1 VDEDDESVEL
11 VDLQGRIPPRVIGLV
26 WHADRHRSPA
36 AEAFVDTAIA
46 VCRELGAKL
55 AAA

>member
-1 VDEDDESVEL
+1 
-11 VDLQGRIPPRVIGLV
+11 VIGLV

-46 VCRELGAKL
+46 VCRELRTEL